1 MPVMGT
7 DGWPRGAHARV
18 RLGRSDLMALDI
30 SATVIARL
38 DNPDSTDD
46 DALIEADEDEAVLAT
61 PVTLAIDVE
70 EAEAPPADPTP

>member
-1 MPVMGT
+1 
-7 DGWPRGAHARV
+7 
-18 RLGRSDLMALDI
+18 MALDI
-30 SATVIARL
+30 SATVVARL

-46 DALIEADEDEAVLAT
+46 DALIEADEEEAVLAT